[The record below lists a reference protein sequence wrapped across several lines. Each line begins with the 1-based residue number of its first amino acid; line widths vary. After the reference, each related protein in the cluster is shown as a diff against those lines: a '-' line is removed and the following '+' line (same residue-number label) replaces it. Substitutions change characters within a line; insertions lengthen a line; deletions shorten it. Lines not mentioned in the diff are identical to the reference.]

1 MRLCIVQFGERL
13 VKILFVV
20 PDDEPD
26 DLPFALCH
34 IGKGTFFS
42 EHLRIVA
49 QKRPVVFR
57 QRAVEKALVKAH
69 GASGNVPFLKFTN

>member
-1 MRLCIVQFGERL
+1 MRFCVVPFGERL

-26 DLPFALCH
+26 DLPFALRH
-34 IGKGTFFS
+34 IGKGTLLC
-42 EHLRIVA
+42 EYLRIIA
-49 QKRPVVFR
+49 QKCSVVLR

-69 GASGNVPFLKFTN
+69 GAIGDVLVLKFTN